1 MAEPAAQERTTCYR
15 HPSVETAVRCSDCE
29 RPICPDC
36 MVFGPVGI
44 RCPECSGHTTN
55 PLKAVRQA
63 APRPAQVRALSRRD
77 GVVTMSLIAVN
88 VLVFL
93 VQLAQSGSFRAT
105 GGEVVD
111 KGVLVGVLVDNG
123 DWWRLITAAFLHV
136 NPIHLLFNMLM
147 LYWFGR
153 PLESFLGPW
162 RFGAV
167 YLLAILSGSAG
178 ALLLT
183 NPGTATL
190 GASGAVFG
198 ILGAGLFLERKQG
211 VYVFGG
217 SALMVVV
224 VNVIFSFTFSNIS
237 IGGHLGGLVGGLLA
251 MLVMTR
257 LGRAHAAYS
266 RLTAEVV
273 VGLVAIGVVSI
284 VVAYLRVRGT
294 AG

>member
-1 MAEPAAQERTTCYR
+1 MPEPAAHEPTFCYR
-15 HPSVETAVRCSDCE
+15 HPSVETAVRCADCE

-44 RCPECSGHTTN
+44 RCPECAGHATN
-55 PLKAVRQA
+55 PIKAVRQA

-77 GVVTMSLIAVN
+77 GIVTMSLIAVN

-105 GGEVVD
+105 GGEVVQQ
-111 KGVLVGVLVDNG
+111 GVLVGTAVDSG
-123 DWWRLITAAFLHV
+123 DWWRLVTSAFLHV
-136 NPIHLLFNMLM
+136 NPIHLLFNLLM

-167 YLLAILSGSAG
+167 YGLSILAGAAG

-198 ILGAGLFLERKQG
+198 VLGAGLFLERRQG

-251 MLVMTR
+251 MIVLTR
-257 LGRAHAAYS
+257 LGRVHAAYS
-266 RLTAEVV
+266 RVTAEMV
-273 VGLVAIGVVSI
+273 VGLLAIGVVSVI
-284 VVAYLRVRGT
+284 VAYLRVRGT